1 VASRVLGLEDVK
13 KNLNR
18 EIAAIKG
25 RTYAG
30 LLAAGLFV
38 EGEAKALAPVD
49 TGALKNSGYTR
60 KAPGPLAVEVG
71 FSAAYA
77 IFVHENLE
85 ARHHV
90 GQAKFLQTPLDT
102 KRAQILAII
111 QERAR
116 VGGKE

>member
-1 VASRVLGLEDVK
+1 VASRVVGLEDVK

-18 EIAAIKG
+18 EINAIKG

-38 EGEAKALAPVD
+38 EGEAKGLAPVD
-49 TGALKNSGYTR
+49 TGALKNSGFTR
-60 KAPGPLAVEVG
+60 KSGALAVEVG

-85 ARHHV
+85 AHHHV
-90 GQAKFLQTPLDT
+90 GQAKFLQTPIDQ
-102 KRAQILAII
+102 KRQQILAII

-116 VGGKE
+116 VGSK